1 VTSKGTWANQQRAPV
16 RPAEQEVTDIAQ
28 LNTATGRRRDVG
40 TSTLTECRGLD
51 VLNEYGKPV
60 FRISLLAELLEAQVT
75 ESVAVVARA

>member
-1 VTSKGTWANQQRAPV
+1 MGESAACAYSARRA
-16 RPAEQEVTDIAQ
+16 RSDQYCT

-75 ESVAVVARA
+75 ESVAVDARA